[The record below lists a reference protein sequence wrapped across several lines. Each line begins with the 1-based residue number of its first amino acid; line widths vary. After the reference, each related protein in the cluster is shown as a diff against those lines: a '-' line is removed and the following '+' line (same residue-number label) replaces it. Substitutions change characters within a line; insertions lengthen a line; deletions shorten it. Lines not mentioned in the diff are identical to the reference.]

1 MKRNIAILILF
12 ACMPCLATLGDVNGD
27 GVITLDDCKAISSA
41 VANGTAA
48 GLSLSV
54 ADIDGDGA
62 ITILDAMRLHQY
74 IGGLWADSAGKLPQN
89 PQINEA
95 ERSYLARYEDLCSQY
110 DNMSPQQFLSGFPA
124 LPGYSSQIN
133 PASCLYYDT
142 IASAFSLTAD
152 QTSALKQQGF
162 VLLKNAPSDV
172 YTGFGNILSNVY
184 RHDLPVF
191 VTADAILDPLYKAY
205 DDILKGIELNKLQ
218 PEMSNILQTSLTQLQ
233 TMKTAH
239 AGQPT
244 WDTALADAELYLA
257 VARALLDGSS
267 SVTTT
272 NPAVM
277 TAGNAFLAAI
287 ASEALSIITVFGEK
301 NRSIDFSQ
309 FTPRGHYT
317 CFPQATEQC
326 QIAEY
331 FKCMMWLGRA
341 DCAFVID
348 SLRQLRDFLA
358 VYECMDKAGAL
369 PALADFNS
377 VITVF
382 VGDMDE
388 FGTEG
393 LTEFYKTS
401 RPSIDSI
408 MQSDA
413 MAAQLRTS
421 LMLKGCGNQF
431 ILSQTMWKD
440 PDAARPNLPSIA
452 QVSGQRFILDSYL
465 LGHSV
470 EWYVQGRNVPKLEE
484 VAFCLGNNAAVPVLA
499 SEVTTYTSTQGDYR
513 PLHCRLG
520 GMRTLFENYPYWSH
534 NLYTDW
540 LDALRELSKPL
551 SAAAPTVMRSACW
564 QDKQMNAQLASWA
577 QLRHNTLLYAKQSYT
592 GLAGCFF
599 PTGYVEPYPT
609 FYRKIGTLMTALGAA
624 ADAQAGSGYYATWK
638 AVTDTLALIAEQELS
653 GQNISPECLSFLNR
667 MLVANSVGGCGGPPY
682 SGWYPSLFTKGWS
695 DCGQARPCI
704 ADVHTVG
711 PSIIKPDNMVLHAAT
726 GTTQAMVIVC
736 STNDSCGTVFVGP
749 VSSFYQ
755 YNVTPIA
762 RETDDEWVT
771 ILQSQAPLQPDWM
784 EKYKK

>member
-1 MKRNIAILILF
+1 MKRNIAILVLC
-12 ACMPCLATLGDVNGD
+12 ACMPCLAALGDVNGD
-27 GVITLDDCKAISSA
+27 GAITLDDCKAISAA
-41 VANGTAA
+41 VANGTAS
-48 GLSLSV
+48 GLSLSI

-62 ITILDAMRLHQY
+62 VTILDAMRLHQY

-95 ERSYLARYEDLCSQY
+95 ERSYLARYEDLCSQF
-110 DNMSPQQFLSGFPA
+110 DNISPQQFVSKYPA
-124 LPGYSSQIN
+124 LPVYSSRLN
-133 PASCLYYDT
+133 PASCLFYDT
-142 IASAFSLTAD
+142 IASAFSLSAD
-152 QTSALKQQGF
+152 QAKALKDQGF
-162 VLLKNAPSDV
+162 VVLKNASGDAS
-172 YTGFGNILSNVY
+172 TGFGSILSNVY

-218 PEMSNILQTSLTQLQ
+218 PEMSGILQTALVQLQ
-233 TMKTAH
+233 TLKAVH
-239 AGQPT
+239 AGQPA
-244 WDTALADAELYLA
+244 WDTALADAELYLT
-257 VARALLDGSS
+257 VATALLNGSA
-267 SVTTT
+267 SVSAT

-277 TAGNAFLAAI
+277 TAGNAVLAAI
-287 ASEALSIITVFGEK
+287 ASEALGNITVFGE

-326 QIAEY
+326 PIAEY

-348 SLRQLRDFLA
+348 SLRQLRDFIV

-382 VGDMDE
+382 VGDMDG
-388 FGTEG
+388 FSTEG

-401 RPSIDSI
+401 RPSMDSI

-413 MAAQLRTS
+413 SAAQLRTS

-431 ILSQTMWKD
+431 ILSQAMWKD
-440 PDAARPNLPSIA
+440 PDAARPKLPSIA

-470 EWYVQGRNVPKLEE
+470 EWYVKDRNVPKLEE

-499 SEVTTYTSTQGDYR
+499 ADLTTFTTTQGDYR

-520 GMRTLFENYPYWSH
+520 GMRTLFEEYPYWSH

-551 SAAAPTVMRSACW
+551 SSAAPIVMRSACW

-592 GLAGCFF
+592 GGVLCFF
-599 PTGYVEPYPT
+599 PTGYVEPYPV
-609 FYRKIGTLMTALGAA
+609 FYRKIGTLMTALGTAA
-624 ADAQAGSGYYATWK
+624 GAPSGSGYYATWK

-653 GQNISPECLSFLNR
+653 GQSISPECLSFLNR
-667 MLVANSVGGCGGPPY
+667 MLVSNPGMCGAPPY
-682 SGWYPSLFTKGWS
+682 TGWYPSLYMNGWT
-695 DCGQARPCI
+695 DCSRARPCI
-704 ADVHTVG
+704 ADVHTIP

-726 GTTQAMVIVC
+726 GTAQAMVIVC
-736 STNDSCGTVFVGP
+736 STNDTCGTVFVGP

-771 ILQSQAPLQPDWM
+771 ILSSQAPAQPDWI